1 MSRCKGG
8 ANVKT
13 KIWSSNLPKMRA
25 WAVHFYTSLGLIAGL
40 LALIAVAEGRP
51 RDVFLFLGLA
61 LWIDSTD
68 GMLARGWEVITWT
81 PRFDGRKLDDI
92 TDYLNYVFI
101 PVFFIY
107 HFELV
112 SGIWTLVL
120 PLVLLASA
128 YGFCNKAAK
137 TEDGYFTGFPSYW
150 NVLAFYF
157 YLLNSPSAGVG
168 LLLLFF
174 TLMVFVPIK
183 YIYPSR
189 TPILRQLNIGLGFFW
204 FLIICLIMINFKH
217 PDPRLVYLSLIYPV
231 YYMLLS
237 FYLHFRPRFDSLFR
251 FSSPRGD

>member
-1 MSRCKGG
+1 MKF
-8 ANVKT
+8 
-13 KIWSSNLPKMRA
+13 WSSNLPKMRA

-51 RDVFLFLGLA
+51 RDVFIFLGLA

-112 SGIWTLVL
+112 SGIWALVL

-157 YLLNSPSAGVG
+157 YLLGSPSTVVG

-174 TLMVFVPIK
+174 TVMVFVPIK

-204 FLIICLIMINFKH
+204 FLIICLIMLNFKR
-217 PDPRLVYLSLIYPV
+217 PDPRLVYLSLIYPF
-231 YYMLLS
+231 YYMVLS
-237 FYLHFRPRFDSLFR
+237 FYLHFRPRFHSLLR
-251 FSSPRGD
+251 FSSPGND

>member
-1 MSRCKGG
+1 MQF
-8 ANVKT
+8 
-13 KIWSSNLPKMRA
+13 SNTNFSKMRA

-40 LALIAVAEGRP
+40 LALIAIAEGRP
-51 RDVFLFLGLA
+51 RDVFIFLGLA

-68 GMLARGWEVITWT
+68 GMLARGWEVITWA

-92 TDYLNYVFI
+92 TDYLNYVFV

-107 HFELV
+107 QFEPI
-112 SGIWTLVL
+112 SGIWTLVF

-128 YGFCNKAAK
+128 YGFCQKAAK

-157 YLLNSPSAGVG
+157 YVLGAPPAVIS

-174 TLMVFVPIK
+174 AVMVFVPIK

-189 TPILRQLNIGLGFFW
+189 TPVLRQFNIGLGFFW
-204 FLIICLIMINFKH
+204 FLTLCLIMVDFEN
-217 PDPRLVYLSLIYPV
+217 PDPRIVYLSLVYPV
-231 YYMLLS
+231 YYMMLS
-237 FYLHFRPRFDSLFR
+237 FYLHFRPRFDSLLHL
-251 FSSPRGD
+251 SSTRGD

>member
-1 MSRCKGG
+1 MR
-8 ANVKT
+8 
-13 KIWSSNLPKMRA
+13 LPGRRLSIIRA
-25 WAVHFYTSLGLIAGL
+25 WAVHFYTSLGLVAGL
-40 LALIAVAEGRP
+40 LAMMAIVEGRP
-51 RDVFLFLGLA
+51 RDVFIFLGLA

-68 GMLARGWEVITWT
+68 GMLARGWGVVTWT

-92 TDYLNYVFI
+92 TDYLNYTFI

-112 SGIWTLVL
+112 TGVWILVL

-128 YGFCNKAAK
+128 YGFCQEAAK

-157 YLLNSPSAGVG
+157 YLLGGPPVFAG
-168 LLLLFF
+168 LLLLFCAV
-174 TLMVFVPIK
+174 MVFVPIK

-189 TPILRQLNIGLGFFW
+189 TPVLRPFNLGLGLFW
-204 FLIICLIMINFKH
+204 FVTVCVIMVNFDH

-231 YYMLLS
+231 YYTVLS
-237 FYLHFRPRFDSLFR
+237 LYLNYRPRFASLLHL
-251 FSSPRGD
+251 SGSRGD